1 MTDRLREPLGVL
13 AGLAILLLL
22 VVFRSDDVCPTSPR
36 YLSAQGSA
44 PTPAP
49 SPLSAEPW
57 ERIELT
63 LDDPWTP
70 VFDPTQA
77 GASVAHAV
85 MRPASPPAPEAPA
98 RKSKSHSLFSWLRKR
113 RPEPRGN
120 TELERVVEP
129 PAPDHL
135 KRSRRGLQFG
145 FKF

>member
-22 VVFRSDDVCPTSPR
+22 VVFCTDDVRSTSPR

-49 SPLSAEPW
+49 APLSAEPGD
-57 ERIELT
+57 RIELT
-63 LDDPWTP
+63 LDDPWTR

-85 MRPASPPAPEAPA
+85 TRRPSQEAPV
-98 RKSKSHSLFSWLRKR
+98 RTSKSRTLFSWLRKR
-113 RPEPRGN
+113 RPESRGN

-129 PAPDHL
+129 PAPDNL